1 MGLPEFSAATVEEME
16 SGVVRIRGK
25 GLELNKTA
33 NLTFLI
39 FFGFG
44 CFASAMIF
52 FGSYSEAGFDDL
64 GYLFGS
70 AAFALVFFTLMG
82 LIPYFLL
89 TYGMRLLRVATGYH
103 KLWWDDFTFDGK
115 DVKSGRFKFNVGDIS
130 FVESG
135 IQKFTESDPWHYAS
149 IMSSNGVEI
158 GRVMVVYRD
167 KKKMVNYLSDLFEAT

>member
-1 MGLPEFSAATVEEME
+1 MNPPEFDSATVEEMPN
-16 SGVVRIRGK
+16 GVIRVRGNAQSFN
-25 GLELNKTA
+25 ELLYVLMGFA
-33 NLTFLI
+33 AFISI
-39 FFGFG
+39 FF
-44 CFASAMIF
+44 AILQP
-52 FGSYSEAGFDDL
+52 GSVIN
-64 GYLFGS
+64 LFGS
-70 AAFALVFFTLMG
+70 AAFALVFFTLIG

-89 TYGMRLLRVATGYH
+89 TYGIRLLRVVTGYH

-115 DVKSGRFKFNVGDIS
+115 DVKSGRFKINVGDIS

-135 IQKFTESDPWHYAS
+135 IQKFTDSDPWHYAS

>member
-25 GLELNKTA
+25 GLELNKIA

-52 FGSYSEAGFDDL
+52 FVGYSEVGV
-64 GYLFGS
+64 GTELFES
-70 AAFALVFFTLMG
+70 AALPLVFFTLMG

-135 IQKFTESDPWHYAS
+135 IQKFTDSDPWHYAS